1 MQKQFLRLLHLG
13 QNTFWQLLQ
22 ETNAA
27 GEEQL
32 QTWQQALQ
40 KVPLHVWLGDKN
52 PQEEAAFLAL
62 LEAEN
67 LSYTLHD
74 VKGVDAEELETLS
87 YEGEGTLNIAC
98 GFNETELFLL
108 CREKAGAWFNGMS
121 ESACPWGALAEAAFN
136 VELTETIDSWRICWL
151 GPITPVSQSL
161 MEAGV
166 YTPYEFFMGIPS
178 WSDPHHSTTDMALKA
193 GAKVFMTREPRL
205 ALDDAHI
212 IYMDPALES
221 MTTSKTPSKP
231 IPIFSANDD
240 FVWEKGLSLNEQN
253 ISYAMEGVRI
263 VTTEPNATY
272 KLAEVPLQQRRQ
284 HLQRTALLCT
294 LHFMLSE

>member
-32 QTWQQALQ
+32 QAWQKALQ
-40 KVPLHVWLGDKN
+40 DVPLHLWLGDKN
-52 PQEEAAFLAL
+52 PQEEASFLAFLQ
-62 LEAEN
+62 AEN
-67 LSYTLHD
+67 LSYTVHD
-74 VKGVDAEELETLS
+74 VKGIDTEELETLPFD
-87 YEGEGTLNIAC
+87 GQGTLNITC
-98 GFNETELFLL
+98 GFNETELSFL
-108 CREKAGAWFNGMS
+108 CRERAGAWFNGMS
-121 ESACPWGALAEAAFN
+121 ASACPWGALAEAAFN
-136 VELTETIDSWRICWL
+136 VELAEIIDSWRICWL

-161 MEAGV
+161 MEAGI
-166 YTPYEFFMGIPS
+166 YTPYELFMGIPS

-212 IYMDPALES
+212 IYMDPALEA

-231 IPIFSANDD
+231 IPIFSASDA
-240 FVWEKGLSLNEQN
+240 FVWEKGLSLGQQN
-253 ISYAMEGVRI
+253 LAYATEKVRI
-263 VTTEPNATY
+263 VSTDPAAQY
-272 KLAEVPLQQRRQ
+272 PQAEAPLQQRRQ
-284 HLQRTALLCT
+284 HLYRAALLCS